1 MRQLVLMRHAKAVP
15 PDEAD
20 DDFERALADQGREA
34 APRVAKA
41 LAEAGAD
48 PQVVLVSD
56 AKRTRETWELVKP
69 ALGKVEVQFLRTL
82 YLCPAETL
90 MEAAEKANAERVM
103 LVAHNP
109 GMHELATRLA
119 FRNNELDARVRA
131 KFPTAA
137 AALFE
142 RKGPDSSWK
151 LKAYLTPKGVDD

>member
-1 MRQLVLMRHAKAVP
+1 MRHAKAVP

-56 AKRTRETWELVKP
+56 AVRTRETWELAKP
-69 ALGKVEVQFLRTL
+69 FLGKPEVTFLRML

-90 MEAAEKANAERVM
+90 MEAAEKAGADRVM

-109 GMHELATRLA
+109 GMHELASRLA
-119 FRNNELDARVRA
+119 FRNNDMETKLRA

-142 RKGPDSSWK
+142 RKGAESSWR
-151 LKAYLTPKGVDD
+151 LKAYLTPKSVDD